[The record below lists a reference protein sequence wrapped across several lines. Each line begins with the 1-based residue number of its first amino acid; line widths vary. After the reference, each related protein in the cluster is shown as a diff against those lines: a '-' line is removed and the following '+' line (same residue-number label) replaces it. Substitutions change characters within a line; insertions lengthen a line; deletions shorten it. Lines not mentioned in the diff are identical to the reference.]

1 MVSER
6 VDQLQNELNDI
17 QQSIFELKKK
27 EEALINDIQ
36 KAKQKLVIYNEKKSK
51 SFEETFLNKLEENTP
66 ISLKRWD
73 PYEDGTNDLLQVI
86 IKVISERF
94 KNGPAVKQLIK
105 KLYAEIVDIIC
116 DERRCNTRE
125 DPDREIRGDMDEIIS
140 FLTKVNMRMPQ
151 ERAAL
156 CTMEDVMH
164 VGDYDGK
171 TLPDVI
177 DEMELSKILPPGHHM
192 RAKLGYNIKKKIVNE
207 KYGDNSKFDNDH
219 VKVLYGK
226 IRVLKYR
233 DDELDFVRDEIK
245 SAVEKQVAGVKRMRT
260 TGESD

>member
-1 MVSER
+1 MS
-6 VDQLQNELNDI
+6 DSNE
-17 QQSIFELKKK
+17 KKK
-27 EEALINDIQ
+27 EDADVDKAVHEVLYREVKKEEDMKAFEDLFMPCSDKKNDDGSYRLKFSTKEHVKNSIFMDI
-36 KAKQKLVIYNEKKSK
+36 LPNNIKSK
-51 SFEETFLNKLEENTP
+51 
-66 ISLKRWD
+66 
-73 PYEDGTNDLLQVI
+73 
-86 IKVISERF
+86 KVISQRF

-116 DERRCNTRE
+116 DDRRCNTRE
-125 DPDREIRGDMDEIIS
+125 DPDREIRGDVDEVIS
-140 FLTKVNMRMPQ
+140 FLTKVKMRMPQ

-156 CTMEDVMH
+156 CTMEDVMYF
-164 VGDYDGK
+164 GDYDGK

-177 DEMELSKILPPGHHM
+177 DEMKLSKILPPGHHM

-233 DDELDFVRDEIK
+233 DDELDFVRDEIR
-245 SAVEKQVAGVKRMRT
+245 SAVEQQVAGVKRKRT
-260 TGESD
+260 TEESD